1 MAAYDLHIHS
11 GYSSDGELPVAA
23 IVGLCAARGLDAFSL
38 TDHNSVRGVGEAARL
53 ARERGI
59 GFVPGIEIDCNYRG
73 TDLHLLGYGIDWRSA
88 DFARL
93 EEEVAAKVM
102 ASFGGMVDNL
112 LKLGFSV
119 DAEAVLAAA
128 VLLLIPSVFGAAGTY
143 INYDILT
150 YLPPELDSMVGEGY
164 LEDDFNMA
172 STSMITVENMS
183 TADTLALKSELE
195 AVAGVKSVLWTSDI
209 LDVTTPKEMLP
220 ADIQKFFYSENGA
233 TLLLVQFENPSAHAV
248 TMQAQ
253 RTIKDI
259 LRKDCFIGGMSAIL
273 EDTKSLVNQEM
284 PVYILCA
291 VGACLVVLFLSM
303 KETVVPLIFML
314 GMVFPIVYNFGTNI
328 FLGQISYITEALA
341 TVLQLGV
348 TMDFSIFLLHRFEEE
363 KRSCPDED
371 EAMVRA
377 VQKTFS
383 SILASSLTTIAGFL
397 AMCTMRLTLGR
408 DIGIVMAK
416 GVLLGVVSTVTI
428 LPALI
433 LTFRRSIARHTHRTF
448 IPKLRRTSRFVVRRY
463 IPILAV
469 FVLCFIP
476 FSVAQA
482 KTPVYYTLFDSL
494 PQDLAGI
501 QGTSRLKEDFGMTTS
516 HFIIVDDG
524 LPARDMEALTDEI
537 EQVDGIRQV
546 LSYEKFL
553 GGGVPREV
561 LPTEVRQIFCAGGH
575 EMLLA
580 NSSYESGTEALN
592 AIVKRYDP
600 NGVITGEGAMTKDL
614 IEVADVDFRSVSIAS
629 IAAVFL
635 IIAISFRSASIPVLL
650 VAAIESA
657 IMINM
662 GIPYFTGTTLP
673 FVASIVIGTIQ
684 LGATVDYAILMTTR
698 YKAERLN
705 GEDKKKAVM
714 TALRTS
720 APSIIVSGMGLFAAT
735 FGVAIYS
742 DIDIISSMCMLM
754 ARGAIV
760 SMLCVILIL
769 PALLLLCDRLVCATT
784 LGMRHCNHSRKHA
797 EKQDASAR

>member
-1 MAAYDLHIHS
+1 MEH
-11 GYSSDGELPVAA
+11 
-23 IVGLCAARGLDAFSL
+23 
-38 TDHNSVRGVGEAARL
+38 
-53 ARERGI
+53 
-59 GFVPGIEIDCNYRG
+59 
-73 TDLHLLGYGIDWRSA
+73 
-88 DFARL
+88 FARW
-93 EEEVAAKVM
+93 VVRHRK
-102 ASFGGMVDNL
+102 
-112 LKLGFSV
+112 
-119 DAEAVLAAA
+119 AVLAAA

-428 LPALI
+428 LSLI
-433 LTFRRSIARHTHRTF
+433 HIS
-448 IPKLRRTSRFVVRRY
+448 
-463 IPILAV
+463 
-469 FVLCFIP
+469 
-476 FSVAQA
+476 
-482 KTPVYYTLFDSL
+482 
-494 PQDLAGI
+494 
-501 QGTSRLKEDFGMTTS
+501 E
-516 HFIIVDDG
+516 
-524 LPARDMEALTDEI
+524 
-537 EQVDGIRQV
+537 
-546 LSYEKFL
+546 
-553 GGGVPREV
+553 
-561 LPTEVRQIFCAGGH
+561 PTR
-575 EMLLA
+575 
-580 NSSYESGTEALN
+580 
-592 AIVKRYDP
+592 
-600 NGVITGEGAMTKDL
+600 
-614 IEVADVDFRSVSIAS
+614 
-629 IAAVFL
+629 
-635 IIAISFRSASIPVLL
+635 
-650 VAAIESA
+650 
-657 IMINM
+657 
-662 GIPYFTGTTLP
+662 PY
-673 FVASIVIGTIQ
+673 
-684 LGATVDYAILMTTR
+684 
-698 YKAERLN
+698 
-705 GEDKKKAVM
+705 
-714 TALRTS
+714 
-720 APSIIVSGMGLFAAT
+720 
-735 FGVAIYS
+735 
-742 DIDIISSMCMLM
+742 
-754 ARGAIV
+754 
-760 SMLCVILIL
+760 
-769 PALLLLCDRLVCATT
+769 
-784 LGMRHCNHSRKHA
+784 
-797 EKQDASAR
+797 

>member
-1 MAAYDLHIHS
+1 MEH
-11 GYSSDGELPVAA
+11 
-23 IVGLCAARGLDAFSL
+23 
-38 TDHNSVRGVGEAARL
+38 
-53 ARERGI
+53 
-59 GFVPGIEIDCNYRG
+59 
-73 TDLHLLGYGIDWRSA
+73 
-88 DFARL
+88 FARW
-93 EEEVAAKVM
+93 VVRHRK
-102 ASFGGMVDNL
+102 
-112 LKLGFSV
+112 
-119 DAEAVLAAA
+119 AVLAAA

-463 IPILAV
+463 IPILAA

-546 LSYEKFL
+546 LSYEKVL

-580 NSSYESGTEALN
+580 NSSYESGTEAQNAQLDALN

-698 YKAERLN
+698 FREELN
-705 GEDKKKAVM
+705 AGRSTKDAVQ
-714 TALRTS
+714 TAVEQCSQSILTS
-720 APSIIVSGMGLFAAT
+720 GLTFFAAT
-735 FGVAIYS
+735 FSVSLAS
-742 DIDIISSMCMLM
+742 RMELISSLCRLIS
-754 ARGAIV
+754 RGALI
-760 SMLCVILIL
+760 SMLVILLVL
-769 PALLLLCDRLVCATT
+769 PALLILTAPLIRKTT
-784 LGMRHCNHSRKHA
+784 YHWLSK
-797 EKQDASAR
+797 EKETKTV

>member
-1 MAAYDLHIHS
+1 MEH
-11 GYSSDGELPVAA
+11 
-23 IVGLCAARGLDAFSL
+23 
-38 TDHNSVRGVGEAARL
+38 
-53 ARERGI
+53 
-59 GFVPGIEIDCNYRG
+59 
-73 TDLHLLGYGIDWRSA
+73 
-88 DFARL
+88 FARW
-93 EEEVAAKVM
+93 VVRHRK
-102 ASFGGMVDNL
+102 
-112 LKLGFSV
+112 
-119 DAEAVLAAA
+119 AVLAAA

-397 AMCTMRLTLGR
+397 AMCTMRLTLG
-408 DIGIVMAK
+408 IVMAK

-580 NSSYESGTEALN
+580 NSSYESGTEAQNAQLDALN

-698 YKAERLN
+698 FREELN
-705 GEDKKKAVM
+705 AGRSTKDAVQ
-714 TALRTS
+714 TAVEQCSQSILTS
-720 APSIIVSGMGLFAAT
+720 GLTFFAAT
-735 FGVAIYS
+735 FSVSLAS
-742 DIDIISSMCMLM
+742 RMELISSLCRLIS
-754 ARGAIV
+754 RGALI
-760 SMLCVILIL
+760 SMLVILLVL
-769 PALLLLCDRLVCATT
+769 PALLILTAPLIRKTT
-784 LGMRHCNHSRKHA
+784 YHWLSK
-797 EKQDASAR
+797 EKETKTV

>member
-1 MAAYDLHIHS
+1 MEH
-11 GYSSDGELPVAA
+11 
-23 IVGLCAARGLDAFSL
+23 
-38 TDHNSVRGVGEAARL
+38 
-53 ARERGI
+53 
-59 GFVPGIEIDCNYRG
+59 
-73 TDLHLLGYGIDWRSA
+73 
-88 DFARL
+88 FARW
-93 EEEVAAKVM
+93 VVRHRK
-102 ASFGGMVDNL
+102 
-112 LKLGFSV
+112 
-119 DAEAVLAAA
+119 AVLAAA

-448 IPKLRRTSRFVVRRY
+448 IPLRRTPPCGAGIFHPRSVRSASFHSAWRRRKRLYTTHYSTACRRTSRGFRY
-463 IPILAV
+463 QP
-469 FVLCFIP
+469 P
-476 FSVAQA
+476 E
-482 KTPVYYTLFDSL
+482 
-494 PQDLAGI
+494 
-501 QGTSRLKEDFGMTTS
+501 EDFGMTTS
-516 HFIIVDDG
+516 HFICVDDG

-546 LSYEKFL
+546 LSL
-553 GGGVPREV
+553 
-561 LPTEVRQIFCAGGH
+561 
-575 EMLLA
+575 
-580 NSSYESGTEALN
+580 
-592 AIVKRYDP
+592 
-600 NGVITGEGAMTKDL
+600 
-614 IEVADVDFRSVSIAS
+614 
-629 IAAVFL
+629 
-635 IIAISFRSASIPVLL
+635 
-650 VAAIESA
+650 
-657 IMINM
+657 
-662 GIPYFTGTTLP
+662 
-673 FVASIVIGTIQ
+673 
-684 LGATVDYAILMTTR
+684 
-698 YKAERLN
+698 
-705 GEDKKKAVM
+705 
-714 TALRTS
+714 
-720 APSIIVSGMGLFAAT
+720 
-735 FGVAIYS
+735 
-742 DIDIISSMCMLM
+742 
-754 ARGAIV
+754 
-760 SMLCVILIL
+760 
-769 PALLLLCDRLVCATT
+769 
-784 LGMRHCNHSRKHA
+784 
-797 EKQDASAR
+797 

>member
-1 MAAYDLHIHS
+1 MEH
-11 GYSSDGELPVAA
+11 
-23 IVGLCAARGLDAFSL
+23 
-38 TDHNSVRGVGEAARL
+38 
-53 ARERGI
+53 
-59 GFVPGIEIDCNYRG
+59 
-73 TDLHLLGYGIDWRSA
+73 
-88 DFARL
+88 FARW
-93 EEEVAAKVM
+93 VVRHRK
-102 ASFGGMVDNL
+102 
-112 LKLGFSV
+112 
-119 DAEAVLAAA
+119 AVLAAA

-408 DIGIVMAK
+408 DIGRVMAK

-561 LPTEVRQIFCAGGH
+561 LPTEVRQICAGGH

-580 NSSYESGTEALN
+580 NSSYESGTEAQNAQLDALN

-673 FVASIVIGTIQ
+673 FVANIVIGTIQ

-698 YKAERLN
+698 FREELN
-705 GEDKKKAVM
+705 AGRSTKDAVQ
-714 TALRTS
+714 TAVEQCSQSILTS
-720 APSIIVSGMGLFAAT
+720 GLTFFAAT
-735 FGVAIYS
+735 FSVSLAS
-742 DIDIISSMCMLM
+742 RMELISSLCRLIS
-754 ARGAIV
+754 RGALI
-760 SMLCVILIL
+760 SMLVILLVL
-769 PALLLLCDRLVCATT
+769 PALLILTAPLIRKTT
-784 LGMRHCNHSRKHA
+784 YHWLSK
-797 EKQDASAR
+797 EKETKTV

>member
-1 MAAYDLHIHS
+1 MEH
-11 GYSSDGELPVAA
+11 
-23 IVGLCAARGLDAFSL
+23 
-38 TDHNSVRGVGEAARL
+38 
-53 ARERGI
+53 
-59 GFVPGIEIDCNYRG
+59 
-73 TDLHLLGYGIDWRSA
+73 
-88 DFARL
+88 FARW
-93 EEEVAAKVM
+93 VVRHRK
-102 ASFGGMVDNL
+102 
-112 LKLGFSV
+112 
-119 DAEAVLAAA
+119 AVLAAA

-363 KRSCPDED
+363 KRFCPDED

-580 NSSYESGTEALN
+580 NSSYESGTEAQNAQLDALN

-629 IAAVFL
+629 IAV
-635 IIAISFRSASIPVLL
+635 SFRSASIPVLL

-698 YKAERLN
+698 FREELN
-705 GEDKKKAVM
+705 AGRSTKDAVQ
-714 TALRTS
+714 TAVEQCSQSILTS
-720 APSIIVSGMGLFAAT
+720 GLTFFAAT
-735 FGVAIYS
+735 FSVSLAS
-742 DIDIISSMCMLM
+742 RMELISSLCRLIS
-754 ARGAIV
+754 RGALI
-760 SMLCVILIL
+760 SMLVILLVL
-769 PALLLLCDRLVCATT
+769 PALLILTAPLIRKTT
-784 LGMRHCNHSRKHA
+784 YHWLSK
-797 EKQDASAR
+797 EKETKTV

>member
-1 MAAYDLHIHS
+1 MEH
-11 GYSSDGELPVAA
+11 
-23 IVGLCAARGLDAFSL
+23 
-38 TDHNSVRGVGEAARL
+38 
-53 ARERGI
+53 
-59 GFVPGIEIDCNYRG
+59 
-73 TDLHLLGYGIDWRSA
+73 
-88 DFARL
+88 FARW
-93 EEEVAAKVM
+93 VVRHRK
-102 ASFGGMVDNL
+102 
-112 LKLGFSV
+112 
-119 DAEAVLAAA
+119 AVLAAA

-273 EDTKSLVNQEM
+273 EDTKFLVNQEM

-363 KRSCPDED
+363 KRSCPDE
-371 EAMVRA
+371 VRA

-463 IPILAV
+463 IPILAA

-546 LSYEKFL
+546 LSHEKSL

-580 NSSYESGTEALN
+580 NSSYESGTEAQNAQLDALN

-698 YKAERLN
+698 FREELN
-705 GEDKKKAVM
+705 AGRSTTDAVQ
-714 TALRTS
+714 TAVEQCSQSILTS
-720 APSIIVSGMGLFAAT
+720 GLTFFAAT
-735 FGVAIYS
+735 FSVSLAS
-742 DIDIISSMCMLM
+742 RMELISSLCRLIS
-754 ARGAIV
+754 RGALI
-760 SMLCVILIL
+760 SMLVILLVL
-769 PALLLLCDRLVCATT
+769 PALLILTAPLIRKTT
-784 LGMRHCNHSRKHA
+784 YHWLSK
-797 EKQDASAR
+797 EKETKTV

>member
-1 MAAYDLHIHS
+1 MEH
-11 GYSSDGELPVAA
+11 
-23 IVGLCAARGLDAFSL
+23 
-38 TDHNSVRGVGEAARL
+38 
-53 ARERGI
+53 
-59 GFVPGIEIDCNYRG
+59 
-73 TDLHLLGYGIDWRSA
+73 
-88 DFARL
+88 FARW
-93 EEEVAAKVM
+93 VVRHRK
-102 ASFGGMVDNL
+102 
-112 LKLGFSV
+112 
-119 DAEAVLAAA
+119 AVLAAA

-463 IPILAV
+463 IPILAA

-537 EQVDGIRQV
+537 EQV
-546 LSYEKFL
+546 
-553 GGGVPREV
+553 

-580 NSSYESGTEALN
+580 NSSYESGTEAQNAQLDALN

-698 YKAERLN
+698 FREELN
-705 GEDKKKAVM
+705 AGRSTKDAVQ
-714 TALRTS
+714 TAVEQCSQSILTS
-720 APSIIVSGMGLFAAT
+720 GLTFFAAT
-735 FGVAIYS
+735 FSVSLAS
-742 DIDIISSMCMLM
+742 RMELISSLCRLIS
-754 ARGAIV
+754 RGALI
-760 SMLCVILIL
+760 SMLVILLVL
-769 PALLLLCDRLVCATT
+769 PALLILTAPLIRKTT
-784 LGMRHCNHSRKHA
+784 YHWLSK
-797 EKQDASAR
+797 EKETKTV

>member
-1 MAAYDLHIHS
+1 MEH
-11 GYSSDGELPVAA
+11 
-23 IVGLCAARGLDAFSL
+23 
-38 TDHNSVRGVGEAARL
+38 
-53 ARERGI
+53 
-59 GFVPGIEIDCNYRG
+59 
-73 TDLHLLGYGIDWRSA
+73 
-88 DFARL
+88 FARW
-93 EEEVAAKVM
+93 VVRHRK
-102 ASFGGMVDNL
+102 
-112 LKLGFSV
+112 
-119 DAEAVLAAA
+119 AVLAAA

-195 AVAGVKSVLWTSDI
+195 AVAGVKNVLWTSDI

-233 TLLLVQFENPSAHAV
+233 TLLLVQFKNPSAHAV

-580 NSSYESGTEALN
+580 NSSYESGTEAQNAQLDALN

-698 YKAERLN
+698 FREELN
-705 GEDKKKAVM
+705 AGRSTKDAVQ
-714 TALRTS
+714 TAVEQCSQSILTS
-720 APSIIVSGMGLFAAT
+720 GLTFFAAT
-735 FGVAIYS
+735 FSVSLAS
-742 DIDIISSMCMLM
+742 RMELISSLCRLIS
-754 ARGAIV
+754 RGALI
-760 SMLCVILIL
+760 SMLVILLVL
-769 PALLLLCDRLVCATT
+769 PALLILTAPLIRKTT
-784 LGMRHCNHSRKHA
+784 YHWLSK
-797 EKQDASAR
+797 EKETKTV

>member
-1 MAAYDLHIHS
+1 MEH
-11 GYSSDGELPVAA
+11 
-23 IVGLCAARGLDAFSL
+23 
-38 TDHNSVRGVGEAARL
+38 
-53 ARERGI
+53 
-59 GFVPGIEIDCNYRG
+59 
-73 TDLHLLGYGIDWRSA
+73 
-88 DFARL
+88 FARW
-93 EEEVAAKVM
+93 VVRHRK
-102 ASFGGMVDNL
+102 
-112 LKLGFSV
+112 
-119 DAEAVLAAA
+119 AVLAAA

-328 FLGQISYITEALA
+328 FLEQISYITEALA

-463 IPILAV
+463 IPILVV
-469 FVLCFIP
+469 FLFCFIP

-580 NSSYESGTEALN
+580 NSSYESGTEAQNAQLDALN

-698 YKAERLN
+698 FREELN
-705 GEDKKKAVM
+705 AGRSTKDAVQ
-714 TALRTS
+714 TAVEQCSQSILTS
-720 APSIIVSGMGLFAAT
+720 GLTFFAAT
-735 FGVAIYS
+735 FSVSLAS
-742 DIDIISSMCMLM
+742 RMELISSLCRLIS
-754 ARGAIV
+754 RGALI
-760 SMLCVILIL
+760 SMLVILLVL
-769 PALLLLCDRLVCATT
+769 PALLILTAPLIRKTT
-784 LGMRHCNHSRKHA
+784 YHWLSK
-797 EKQDASAR
+797 EKETKTV

>member
-1 MAAYDLHIHS
+1 MEH
-11 GYSSDGELPVAA
+11 
-23 IVGLCAARGLDAFSL
+23 
-38 TDHNSVRGVGEAARL
+38 
-53 ARERGI
+53 
-59 GFVPGIEIDCNYRG
+59 
-73 TDLHLLGYGIDWRSA
+73 
-88 DFARL
+88 FARW
-93 EEEVAAKVM
+93 VVRHRK
-102 ASFGGMVDNL
+102 
-112 LKLGFSV
+112 
-119 DAEAVLAAA
+119 AVLAAA

-273 EDTKSLVNQEM
+273 EDTKFLVNQEM

-408 DIGIVMAK
+408 DI
-416 GVLLGVVSTVTI
+416 

-501 QGTSRLKEDFGMTTS
+501 QGTSRLKDDFGMTTS

-580 NSSYESGTEALN
+580 NSSYESGTEAQNAQLDALN
-592 AIVKRYDP
+592 AIIKRYDP

-698 YKAERLN
+698 FREELN
-705 GEDKKKAVM
+705 AGRSTKDAVQ
-714 TALRTS
+714 TAVEQCSQSILTS
-720 APSIIVSGMGLFAAT
+720 GLTFFAAT
-735 FGVAIYS
+735 FSVSLAS
-742 DIDIISSMCMLM
+742 RMELISSLCRLIS
-754 ARGAIV
+754 RGALI
-760 SMLCVILIL
+760 SMLVILLVL
-769 PALLLLCDRLVCATT
+769 PALLILTAPLIRKTT
-784 LGMRHCNHSRKHA
+784 YHWLSK
-797 EKQDASAR
+797 EKETKTV

>member
-1 MAAYDLHIHS
+1 MEH
-11 GYSSDGELPVAA
+11 
-23 IVGLCAARGLDAFSL
+23 
-38 TDHNSVRGVGEAARL
+38 
-53 ARERGI
+53 
-59 GFVPGIEIDCNYRG
+59 
-73 TDLHLLGYGIDWRSA
+73 
-88 DFARL
+88 FARW
-93 EEEVAAKVM
+93 VVRHRK
-102 ASFGGMVDNL
+102 
-112 LKLGFSV
+112 
-119 DAEAVLAAA
+119 AVLAAA

-448 IPKLRRTSRFVVRRY
+448 IPKPPVSWCAGIFPSSQCSCSASFHSAWRRRKRLYTTHYSTACRRTSRGFRV
-463 IPILAV
+463 
-469 FVLCFIP
+469 
-476 FSVAQA
+476 
-482 KTPVYYTLFDSL
+482 
-494 PQDLAGI
+494 
-501 QGTSRLKEDFGMTTS
+501 
-516 HFIIVDDG
+516 
-524 LPARDMEALTDEI
+524 PAA
-537 EQVDGIRQV
+537 
-546 LSYEKFL
+546 
-553 GGGVPREV
+553 
-561 LPTEVRQIFCAGGH
+561 
-575 EMLLA
+575 
-580 NSSYESGTEALN
+580 
-592 AIVKRYDP
+592 
-600 NGVITGEGAMTKDL
+600 
-614 IEVADVDFRSVSIAS
+614 
-629 IAAVFL
+629 
-635 IIAISFRSASIPVLL
+635 
-650 VAAIESA
+650 
-657 IMINM
+657 
-662 GIPYFTGTTLP
+662 
-673 FVASIVIGTIQ
+673 
-684 LGATVDYAILMTTR
+684 
-698 YKAERLN
+698 
-705 GEDKKKAVM
+705 
-714 TALRTS
+714 
-720 APSIIVSGMGLFAAT
+720 
-735 FGVAIYS
+735 
-742 DIDIISSMCMLM
+742 
-754 ARGAIV
+754 
-760 SMLCVILIL
+760 
-769 PALLLLCDRLVCATT
+769 
-784 LGMRHCNHSRKHA
+784 
-797 EKQDASAR
+797 

>member
-1 MAAYDLHIHS
+1 MEH
-11 GYSSDGELPVAA
+11 
-23 IVGLCAARGLDAFSL
+23 
-38 TDHNSVRGVGEAARL
+38 
-53 ARERGI
+53 
-59 GFVPGIEIDCNYRG
+59 
-73 TDLHLLGYGIDWRSA
+73 
-88 DFARL
+88 FARW
-93 EEEVAAKVM
+93 VVRHRK
-102 ASFGGMVDNL
+102 
-112 LKLGFSV
+112 
-119 DAEAVLAAA
+119 AVLAAA

-195 AVAGVKSVLWTSDI
+195 AVAGVKNVLWTSDI

-416 GVLLGVVSTVTI
+416 GVLLGVIGCVTV

-433 LTFRRSIARHTHRTF
+433 LVLDKPLQKTKHRSILPKMNGLARGVT
-448 IPKLRRTSRFVVRRY
+448 K
-463 IPILAV
+463 V
-469 FVLCFIP
+469 FP
-476 FSVAQA
+476 
-482 KTPVYYTLFDSL
+482 
-494 PQDLAGI
+494 
-501 QGTSRLKEDFGMTTS
+501 
-516 HFIIVDDG
+516 
-524 LPARDMEALTDEI
+524 
-537 EQVDGIRQV
+537 
-546 LSYEKFL
+546 
-553 GGGVPREV
+553 
-561 LPTEVRQIFCAGGH
+561 
-575 EMLLA
+575 
-580 NSSYESGTEALN
+580 
-592 AIVKRYDP
+592 
-600 NGVITGEGAMTKDL
+600 
-614 IEVADVDFRSVSIAS
+614 
-629 IAAVFL
+629 VFL
-635 IIAISFRSASIPVLL
+635 IIFALLVYPAYYGYDKTNDEVYYDMGQCLPEDIEYVIANSKLSEEFDIASTHMVLVNADLPAKDVRNMIDEMDEVEGVKYVLGLESVLGSRVPEEILPERLVSTLKSENWELLLINSEYKVASDKVNEQIDSLNAILKKYDENGMLIGEAPCMKDMIETTDHDFKVVNAISI
-650 VAAIESA
+650 AAIFLIITLVEGS
-657 IMINM
+657 
-662 GIPYFTGTTLP
+662 FSLP
-673 FVASIVIGTIQ
+673 FILIAVIELAIFINLGLPHVLGQSLPFIAPICISTIQ

-735 FGVAIYS
+735 FGVALYS
-742 DIDIISSMCMLM
+742 DMDIIRSMCMLM
-754 ARGAIV
+754 ARGALV
-760 SMLCVILIL
+760 SMGSVLLFL
-769 PALLLLCDRLVCATT
+769 PALLLLLDKVVCKTT
-784 LGMRHCNHSRKHA
+784 LGMKVKN
-797 EKQDASAR
+797 